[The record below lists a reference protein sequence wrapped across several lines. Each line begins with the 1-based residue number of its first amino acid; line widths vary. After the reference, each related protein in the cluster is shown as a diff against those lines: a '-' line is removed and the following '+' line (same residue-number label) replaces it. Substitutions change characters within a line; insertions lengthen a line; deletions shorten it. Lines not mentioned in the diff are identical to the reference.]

1 MRRTRHMKTLS
12 ASLVVCVAGLS
23 LPACGVYQARTIG
36 KEEAKRF
43 HEQFNSSRYTDIY
56 RASSPEF
63 RKSVT
68 EEEWLAVC
76 TEIRKRLG
84 QWETWEPKNKDSQ
97 VLLVDAG
104 GYIVT
109 LDYMSQFELGQAN
122 EALRFAVKNDKAS
135 LLSYNVVSPLL
146 GR

>member
-1 MRRTRHMKTLS
+1 MKRTRRMKTLS
-12 ASLVVCVAGLS
+12 ASLVVCVAVS
-23 LPACGVYQARTIG
+23 ILPACGVYQARTIG

-43 HEQFNSSRYTDIY
+43 HEQFNLSRYADIY

-68 EEEWLAVC
+68 EEEWIAVC
-76 TEIRKRLG
+76 TEIRKRFG
-84 QWETWEPKNKDSQ
+84 QWKTWEPKDKDSE
-97 VLLVDAG
+97 VLLVDSG

-109 LDYMSQFELGQAN
+109 LNYMSQFELGQAN
-122 EALRFAVKNDKAS
+122 EALRFAVKDDKAS

-146 GR
+146 ER